1 MILRTSLHRLTIA
14 GAVGLAWCWARNEA
28 CATVVVREIGLPV
41 GPFEPGN
48 RLGLD
53 VDIDGQR
60 DYVFESDGVTVSSF
74 RTGLM
79 GSFLTPS
86 LQTSPTGGASLT
98 QNTLRSLRRRA
109 TSTTVDVVAYSVAG
123 ATISHCLL
131 PGCATESLLGEVFLG
146 LEFEGG
152 GQTHYGW
159 VFLDSYARGALI
171 IRVAYES
178 EAGVAIQVP
187 IPEPGGAALLLTG
200 NLIFALRRRM
210 PMYLREDKCL
220 KFNDGTAV
228 PDELIGETL
237 AAVESVARQARDNPS
252 RSTILSE

>member
-1 MILRTSLHRLTIA
+1 M
-14 GAVGLAWCWARNEA
+14 
-28 CATVVVREIGLPV
+28 VVREIGLPV

-60 DYVFESDGVTVSSF
+60 DYVFESDGVTVSSLQDGVNGVVSHPF
-74 RTGLM
+74 TPDIPNGGSLADSELPLGAFVGAQLQQPLM
-79 GSFLTPS
+79 WWR
-86 LQTSPTGGASLT
+86 
-98 QNTLRSLRRRA
+98 N
-109 TSTTVDVVAYSVAG
+109 SVAG